1 MTSSSKQVHNFSAGP
16 SILAASAFEKS
27 IQDIQNFAG
36 TGLSV
41 LEVSHR
47 GKEFQAVMDQA
58 HALVKELLGLNDDW
72 DVLFLQGGA
81 STQFYQIP
89 MNFLRS
95 KAAYLNTG
103 VWAKKSLAE
112 AKAYGSVDV
121 VASSADANFNHIP
134 SVYSVPSDA
143 DYFHCTSNNT
153 IYGTQMHSF
162 IDSSVPMICDMSSD
176 IFSRPVDISKFSMIY
191 AGAQK
196 NMGPAGVTLVAIRKS
211 MYERVADRHIP
222 TMLKYRVHAENG
234 SMYNTPP
241 VFPIL
246 VSKYNLE
253 WVKEMGG
260 LEAMARRNQAKAD
273 LLYSAID
280 ASPVFKGTAEV
291 ESRSQMNVC
300 FVPQEENPELEAQF
314 MAACK
319 EAGISGV
326 KGHRSVGGFRASLY
340 NALPIESVQA
350 LVQVIQSFS

>member
-1 MTSSSKQVHNFSAGP
+1 MTNSSKRVHNFSAGP
-16 SILAASAFEKS
+16 SILAQSAFEKS

-47 GKEFQAVMDQA
+47 GKEFQAVMDEA
-58 HALVKELLGLNDDW
+58 HALVKQILGLDDEW

-81 STQFYQIP
+81 STQFFQIP

-103 VWAKKSLAE
+103 VWSKKAIAE
-112 AKAYGSVDV
+112 AKGYGAVDV
-121 VASSADANFNHIP
+121 VASSADTNFHIIP
-134 SVYSVPSDA
+134 SAYSIPADA

-153 IYGTQMHSF
+153 IYGTQMPDF
-162 IDSSVPMICDMSSD
+162 PDSPVPMVCDMSSD
-176 IFSRPVDISKFSMIY
+176 IFSRPVDVSKFSMIY

-196 NMGPAGVTLVAIRKS
+196 NMGPAGVTLVAVRKS
-211 MYERVADRHIP
+211 LYARTADRHIP
-222 TMLKYRVHAENG
+222 TMLQYAVHAENG

-253 WVKEMGG
+253 WVRDMGG
-260 LEAMARRNQAKAD
+260 LTAMEARNQSKAD
-273 LLYSAID
+273 LLYKAID
-280 ASPVFKGTAEV
+280 DSPLFEGTADKG
-291 ESRSQMNVC
+291 SRSRMNVC
-300 FVPQEENPELEAQF
+300 FVPKDKESDLEARF

-319 EAGISGV
+319 EAGISGI

-340 NALPIESVQA
+340 NALPIESVEA